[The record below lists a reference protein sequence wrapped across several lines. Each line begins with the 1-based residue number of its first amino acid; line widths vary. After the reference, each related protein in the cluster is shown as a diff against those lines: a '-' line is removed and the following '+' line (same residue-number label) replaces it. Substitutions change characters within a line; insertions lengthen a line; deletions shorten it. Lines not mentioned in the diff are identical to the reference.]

1 MLRSPPSSSP
11 PPLATTHSQPG
22 QIQTGWAV
30 EQPPSDLA
38 HGSLPSTLV
47 TMGLLVTQCRDRC
60 TDKVGWGS
68 NISITRLFAFRYS
81 SIRVSTRNISFT
93 GIQGAVSQWGY
104 LTIFICCLFADK
116 FVYVRQLCLC
126 RQYKENKTD
135 LLVFF
140 LCRQAVWNSVLT
152 LLVTESSWTLQAMT
166 NRVRRLTYI
175 YAGLSADLC
184 YICVWQEEL
193 KQVQNF
199 PSGKPGN

>member
-1 MLRSPPSSSP
+1 M
-11 PPLATTHSQPG
+11 
-22 QIQTGWAV
+22 

-68 NISITRLFAFRYS
+68 NISVTRLFAFRYS

-93 GIQGAVSQWGY
+93 GLQGAVSWQGY
-104 LTIFICCLFADK
+104 LTIFICCIMSDGY
-116 FVYVRQLCLC
+116 VYV
-126 RQYKENKTD
+126 RQYKENITD

-175 YAGLSADLC
+175 YVGLSADLC

-199 PSGKPGN
+199 PSGKPGH